1 MKHFAF
7 ALMGLIFFA
16 APALADHI
24 HADKGHEVIT
34 AGINGL
40 VCDFCAQSMEK
51 TFGKQAAVE
60 KVSVDLT
67 AKTLTLRLKP
77 EQKFSDDDVRKNVTD
92 AGYDTVS
99 IARKSM

>member
-1 MKHFAF
+1 MKYLFILCVA
-7 ALMGLIFFA
+7 ALSLST
-16 APALADHI
+16 PALADH
-24 HADKGHEVIT
+24 ARGDKGHEVIT

-40 VCDFCAQSMEK
+40 VCDFCARAMEK

-60 KVSVDLT
+60 KVTVDLT

-77 EQKFSDDDVRKNVTD
+77 GQELSDADVRKSVTD

-99 IARKSM
+99 LDRKLM